1 MTRQRTI
8 DRNLMLGLMMILL
21 IAAIV
26 AATIAQYRGAFT
38 STVDVTV
45 DADRAGLTLAAGT
58 PVKLYGV
65 EVGAVGDID
74 TDGDRVSVE
83 LKLDPDEIENVPS
96 DVSAQIVPPTAFGAK
111 YVQLSAD
118 AASSA
123 PAIEAG
129 AVIPGTRVTVEVNE
143 AFVNLTRVLDAAR
156 PAEVNSALTAV
167 ADAVD
172 QRGEVIGRLIS
183 QTDAYLT
190 SFNPSLQTLSD
201 DLRVVDDVA
210 DIYDVVRP
218 DLVDTIDDAG
228 ATSETVVAQQASL
241 RALTLSLTSF
251 SDSTDVL
258 LRTSQA
264 GLETSLKLLDPVT
277 EVLARYSPELPC
289 LVTGLAASNKLAE
302 SAVGGM
308 NPGVTTYTRIVPG
321 REAYQT
327 PDELAVLGEDRGPA
341 CYGLPYVTPAE
352 SDLSYVDFETGT
364 NPYSQ
369 PAPSLAPT
377 DLLTSQLAR
386 VLGQGGARP

>member
-1 MTRQRTI
+1 
-8 DRNLMLGLMMILL
+8 
-21 IAAIV
+21 
-26 AATIAQYRGAFT
+26 
-38 STVDVTV
+38 
-45 DADRAGLTLAAGT
+45 
-58 PVKLYGV
+58 
-65 EVGAVGDID
+65 
-74 TDGDRVSVE
+74 
-83 LKLDPDEIENVPS
+83 
-96 DVSAQIVPPTAFGAK
+96 
-111 YVQLSAD
+111 
-118 AASSA
+118 
-123 PAIEAG
+123 
-129 AVIPGTRVTVEVNE
+129 VIPGTRVTVEVNE

-289 LVTGLAASNKLAE
+289 LLTGLAGANKLAE

-321 REAYQT
+321 RESYQT